1 MTEVGSYDS
10 AIFIFLRNLHT
21 VSLVPVLNYSPT
33 NSEQVSLSP
42 HLCQHCYLFLVIVIL
57 TCVRWYL
64 IMVLICILNMIS
76 DVYLSHTCVQNVCL
90 LWKTLQMHCSLFFL
104 TGFLLL
110 SYMNSLYVLDTISL

>member
-1 MTEVGSYDS
+1 
-10 AIFIFLRNLHT
+10 
-21 VSLVPVLNYSPT
+21 
-33 NSEQVSLSP
+33 
-42 HLCQHCYLFLVIVIL
+42 
-57 TCVRWYL
+57 
-64 IMVLICILNMIS
+64 MVLICILNMIS